1 MIRVITTIF
10 LFVCASVLAQGKYED
25 GMKKAFDLWGKGQN
39 DQAMA
44 MFERIAGAEK
54 NQWLPNYYVALMNTT
69 QAFNVLQD
77 KEKLNA
83 LLTKAQTAQDAAMAI
98 APNEPEL
105 MVLQALIY
113 TAYVASDPMT
123 NGMKLSG
130 KVNELYTKAKT
141 IDPKNPRA
149 VFGQAEYNIGGAR
162 YFGQDTK
169 PMCDEINRSVELF
182 ATYKAPTE
190 FHPKWGIERAKEAQA
205 ECNKK

>member
-1 MIRVITTIF
+1 MIRVITAVFLLVCSSIF
-10 LFVCASVLAQGKYED
+10 AQDKYEA
-25 GMKKAFDLWGKGQN
+25 GMKKAFELWGKGQN

-44 MFERIAGAEK
+44 MFERIASAEK
-54 NQWLPNYYVALMNTT
+54 ANWLPNYYVALMNTT
-69 QAFNVLQD
+69 QAFSVLQD
-77 KEKLNA
+77 KEKVGA
-83 LLTKAQTAQDAAMAI
+83 LLTKAQTAQDAAMMI

-105 MVLQALIY
+105 MIMQAMIY

-130 KVNELYTKAKT
+130 KVNELYAKAKA
-141 IDPKNPRA
+141 IDPTNPRA

-169 PMCDEINRSVELF
+169 PMCDEINRSIALF
-182 ATYKAPTE
+182 EAYKAPSP
-190 FHPKWGIERAKEAQA
+190 FHPKWGLERAKEALA